1 MAGTEQTNQRDPRD
15 PRDQREQMAQP
26 ERSTRREQRAEQ
38 RRAQLLETALDL
50 FSEKGVENTTIKDIA
65 NTIGVAQGLVYHYFA
80 SKDDLLLA
88 VIERYGPFTPV
99 RELIGRMYGRPA
111 SEALP
116 EMAHTMYGLA
126 REREKLLRILVR
138 EALTHPE
145 TRQMLLFVRG
155 QMLAIVGG
163 YLRSRI
169 AAGELRPHDPDVTLQ
184 TMAIS
189 ILSLIAL
196 DLPPD
201 PYIDDLVALVL
212 HGVSAEPN
220 TTPATPATPEAAE

>member
-1 MAGTEQTNQRDPRD
+1 MAGTDHTEQASQAG
-15 PRDQREQMAQP
+15 QAAQP
-26 ERSTRREQRAEQ
+26 ERPTRREQQAEQ

-50 FSEKGVENTTIKDIA
+50 FAEKGVENTTIKDIA
-65 NTIGVAQGLVYHYFA
+65 NSIGVAQGLVYHYFD
-80 SKDDLLLA
+80 SKNELLMA

-99 RELIGRMYGRPA
+99 RELIERMSGRPA
-111 SEALP
+111 NEALP

-145 TRQMLLFVRG
+145 TRQILLFVRG
-155 QMLAIVGG
+155 QMLALVGG

-169 AAGELRPHDPDVTLQ
+169 AVGELRPHDTDVTLQ

-201 PYIDDLVALVL
+201 PYIDDLVELVL
-212 HGVSAEPN
+212 HGIS
-220 TTPATPATPEAAE
+220 ATPTPRPTPDAAG

>member
-1 MAGTEQTNQRDPRD
+1 MTGTDQT
-15 PRDQREQMAQP
+15 DQTDQIGQADQAVQS
-26 ERSTRREQRAEQ
+26 ERPTRREQQAEQ

-50 FSEKGVENTTIKDIA
+50 FAEKGVENTTIKEIA
-65 NTIGVAQGLVYHYFA
+65 NSIGVAQGLVYHYFD
-80 SKDDLLLA
+80 SKDDLLMA
-88 VIERYGPFTPV
+88 VIERYGPFTQA
-99 RELIGRMYGRPA
+99 RELVARMDRRPA

-116 EMAHTMYGLA
+116 EIAHTMYGLA
-126 REREKLLRILVR
+126 REREKLLRIIVR
-138 EALTHPE
+138 EALTHPD
-145 TRQMLLFVRG
+145 TRQILLFVRG
-155 QMLAIVGG
+155 QMLALVGG

-169 AAGELRPHDPDVTLQ
+169 AVGELRPHDTDVTLQ

-196 DLPPD
+196 GLPPD

-220 TTPATPATPEAAE
+220 SWPDAGPAPLPPETAE